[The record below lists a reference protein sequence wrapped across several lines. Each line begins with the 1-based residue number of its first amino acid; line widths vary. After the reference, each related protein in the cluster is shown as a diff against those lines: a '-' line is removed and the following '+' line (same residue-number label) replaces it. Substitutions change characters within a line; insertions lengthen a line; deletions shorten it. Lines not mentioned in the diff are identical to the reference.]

1 MTCAAIASAPINFVL
16 SADGFACSRCGHS
29 VVNFNGALFKFNAVK
44 FKSRARAAKFNK
56 RRLIK
61 FANKIL

>member
-29 VVNFNGALFKFNAVK
+29 VVNFNGALFKFNTVK
-44 FKSRARAAKFNK
+44 FKIAGQLLKFNK